1 MQGRHFIL
9 FFTMGVAIDSK
20 EGPLCVFSPSMKCL
34 LVLFFVFFG
43 SASLPLLA
51 QIPSNGFFSDPLSAE
66 AKRLNSRFIFAH
78 QHLQPFASLLDTL
91 GQVRDTTTQSVC
103 MGVYGA
109 IAGGQESMST
119 QRGVGDGI
127 VGLSIGLKG
136 SKKVS
141 AELGYSYIA
150 SALPTNVATLS
161 SPYEVLWGVGKAKKE
176 GDFYLAHLIYGNASV
191 RLGRYFQLDCGR
203 QKHHLGDGYRSLIIG
218 QQAAPLPFFRVNA
231 QVHKVRFFSEWMR
244 ATHSYEAALNRK
256 PRHKY
261 LAMHGLSMN
270 LGKRFNFTAYEMV
283 VWQDRDTLNQRGLD
297 IHYLNPIVFYR
308 PLEYAQGSAD
318 NVILAASMRYKAT
331 KKLSLYA
338 QVVLDEFK
346 LNQLRRELKW
356 WANKYGGQLGVKWFD
371 VLPGFDMLVEGNV
384 VRPFTYTHGSPIQS
398 WTHWSQ
404 PMAHPLGA
412 NFAEVLWRG
421 KLEKNRW
428 KLQLQALYGAY
439 GRDEDTDADGEI
451 DNLGGDISRS
461 YRNPFR
467 QYGNGLLQGS
477 KTNLFYQHLDLAY
490 VVDKY
495 DAWEVFISQ
504 HYRLSHNSQ
513 EQREQLWILVGF
525 RAVGLMSALRD
536 I

>member
-1 MQGRHFIL
+1 MDG
-9 FFTMGVAIDSK
+9 AIESW
-20 EGPLCVFSPSMKCL
+20 ETALCVFSRSMKCL
-34 LVLFFVFFG
+34 LFPIFVLLGLAFQ
-43 SASLPLLA
+43 PILA

-66 AKRLNSRFIFAH
+66 AQRLNSRHVFAH
-78 QHLQPFASLLDTL
+78 QHLQPFASLLDTT
-91 GQVRDTTTQSVC
+91 QQSTDSVKQSVC
-103 MGVYGA
+103 MGVYGSF
-109 IAGGQESMST
+109 AGGQESMNT
-119 QRGVGDGI
+119 QRGVADGI
-127 VGLSIGLKG
+127 AGLLIGLNG
-136 SKKVS
+136 SKRLS

-150 SALPTNVATLS
+150 SALPSNVAPLS
-161 SPYEVLWGVGKAKKE
+161 SPYEVLWGVGKAKQQ
-176 GDFYLAHLIYGNASV
+176 GDFYLAHLIYGSASV

-203 QKHHLGDGYRSLIIG
+203 QKHHIGDGYRSLIIG
-218 QQAAPLPFFRVNA
+218 QQAAPLPFFRMNA

-244 ATHSYEAALNRK
+244 ATHAYETALNRE

-270 LGKRFNFTAYEMV
+270 LGKRFNLTAYEMV

-331 KKLSLYA
+331 PKISVYA

-346 LNQLRRELKW
+346 LNQLRRELRW
-356 WANKYGGQLGVKWFD
+356 WANKYGGQLGVKCFD

-404 PMAHPLGA
+404 PLAHPLGA

-421 KLEKNRW
+421 KVEMKRW

-439 GRDEDTDADGEI
+439 GRDEDTNTDGLI
-451 DNLGGDISRS
+451 DNLGGDINRS

-467 QYGNGLLQGS
+467 QYGNELLQGS
-477 KTNLFYQHLDLAY
+477 KTNVFYQHADLAY
-490 VVDKY
+490 VVDKH
-495 DAWEVFISQ
+495 DAWEVFVSQ
-504 HYRLSHNSQ
+504 HYRLSHNNQ
-513 EQREQLWILVGF
+513 VQREQFWIMIGF